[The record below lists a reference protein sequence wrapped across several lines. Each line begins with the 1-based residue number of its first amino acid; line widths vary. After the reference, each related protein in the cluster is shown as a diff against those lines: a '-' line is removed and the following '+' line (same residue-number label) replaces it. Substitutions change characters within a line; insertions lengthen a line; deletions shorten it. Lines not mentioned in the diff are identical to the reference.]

1 MNKFNRTKE
10 ESNFPTGWVCPKC
23 GRVHAPHISGGYYQ
37 QASKIGQEITELLS
51 AKRKAL
57 TEAYKTLSNEKRNI

>member
-1 MNKFNRTKE
+1 MTNE
-10 ESNFPTGWVCPKC
+10 EALVIVESCKGWY
-23 GRVHAPHISGGYYQ
+23 GAPDIMYS

-57 TEAYKTLSNEKRNI
+57 TEAYKTLSNEK